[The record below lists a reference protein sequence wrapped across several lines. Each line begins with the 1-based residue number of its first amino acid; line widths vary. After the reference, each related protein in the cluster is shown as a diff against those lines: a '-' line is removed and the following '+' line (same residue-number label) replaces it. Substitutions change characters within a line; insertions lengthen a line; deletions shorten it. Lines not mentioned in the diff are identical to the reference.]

1 MSLSKLSNR
10 KERVIGILLKVNVAA
25 TAAIMFITTKAFSG
39 APAIGDPITGGFR
52 PIWAFSGFL
61 GLTAAIQG
69 LISDRKVIRFLSLA
83 VGAAVILALGTTY
96 LIVLPISSGIWFIL
110 VLGVSLLSSAGI
122 VYFLPSNLRTL
133 IDLNEG
139 LIELEK
145 EVAAIRDK
153 ISHER

>member
-1 MSLSKLSNR
+1 MPLEKLSKR
-10 KERVIGILLKVNVAA
+10 KEKVIGLLLKVNIAA
-25 TAAIMFITTKAFSG
+25 TAAIMFITTKAFSD
-39 APAIGDPITGGFR
+39 APAIGDPITGSFR
-52 PIWAFSGFL
+52 PVWAFAGFL
-61 GLTAAIQG
+61 GLTAAVQG

-139 LIELEK
+139 LTELEK

-153 ISHER
+153 ISHEG